1 LFNIHGKVLITLLVV
16 LMELKE
22 QETGVL
28 NILEIL
34 LLILVLNDTFSRF
47 FMILHVAE
55 QYITYLLSVNFILSF
70 HQLDILSTISIEYFI
85 LSFFKCCLSKLPYIP
100 ERNHLVV
107 CDILTESLAVLL
119 MPRYT
124 LKLIR
129 AFCPNPRIL
138 FSRDNKIIL
147 SSSYNEYVVLEG

>member
-1 LFNIHGKVLITLLVV
+1 
-16 LMELKE
+16 M
-22 QETGVL
+22 
-28 NILEIL
+28 
-34 LLILVLNDTFSRF
+34 
-47 FMILHVAE
+47 
-55 QYITYLLSVNFILSF
+55 
-70 HQLDILSTISIEYFI
+70 
-85 LSFFKCCLSKLPYIP
+85 LPYIP
-100 ERNHLVV
+100 ERNHLVT

-147 SSSYNEYVVLEG
+147 SSSYNGYVVLEG